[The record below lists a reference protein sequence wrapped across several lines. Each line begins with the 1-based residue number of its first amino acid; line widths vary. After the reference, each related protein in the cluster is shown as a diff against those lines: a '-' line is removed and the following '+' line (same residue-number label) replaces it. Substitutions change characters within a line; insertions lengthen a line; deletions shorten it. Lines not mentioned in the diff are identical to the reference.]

1 MRGALLAALLL
12 ALPGCYA
19 SNTLSESER
28 AVTPT
33 AERVTWRAAG
43 RDDLPGLWASTAIEG
58 QSAGVV
64 LKVYYSFD
72 ADGGWSGVA
81 LVLGEDGPRFTPLTT
96 EGSWTLADATL
107 DLHDGAPPAQAWTS
121 GPRLRLVA
129 GDDRLELARVPL
141 D

>member
-1 MRGALLAALLL
+1 VRRLLLACLL

-28 AVTPT
+28 SVAPT
-33 AERVTWRAAG
+33 TQKASWRAAG
-43 RDDLPGLWASTAIEG
+43 KDDLPGLWASTAIEG
-58 QSAGVV
+58 QSAGAV
-64 LKVYYSFD
+64 LKVYYAFD

-81 LVLGEDGPRFTPLTT
+81 LVLGEDGPRFVQLAT
-96 EGSWTLADATL
+96 EGSWTLADAAL
-107 DLHDGAPPAQAWTS
+107 DLHDGAPPAQAWVD

-129 GDDRLELARVPL
+129 GDDRLELSRVPL

>member
-1 MRGALLAALLL
+1 MRRLLLAGLLL

-19 SNTLSESER
+19 SSTLAEGER
-28 AVTPT
+28 AVAPV
-33 AERVTWRAAG
+33 AERASWRAAAK
-43 RDDLPGLWASTAIEG
+43 DDLPGLWASTAIEG
-58 QSAGVV
+58 QSAGAV
-64 LKVYYSFD
+64 LKVYYAFD

-81 LVLGEDGPRFTPLTT
+81 LVLGEDGPRFTPLATDGT
-96 EGSWTLADATL
+96 WSLADGAL
-107 DLHDGAPPAQAWTS
+107 DLRDGAPPARAFVD